1 MAKKRKLLPKDFEAL
16 LEAGDLDALKSV
28 FDTCELDA
36 RGGVFKQSALAFA
49 ECPEALAHWLV
60 EQGADIQAGDSDG
73 DTPLHARARHW
84 KGRVETLLDLGADIQ
99 AGEGARGT
107 PLHMAAG
114 AYNARNVR
122 TLIERGAR
130 VDALNAGRQTPLDY
144 ALRRCSNVQIEDMA
158 EIAELLLAAGATR
171 PAEAVESVTRI
182 GTNFEFHRANYN
194 PDSVDAASE
203 ALDRLYTLF
212 DVPPVPRRAMHDG
225 KSPIVATAARWQD
238 RHEQLWELLVPSS
251 GAAGT
256 VQGEVIRISG
266 RIGRELDGNGGINWD
281 AQFRAMADAWLV
293 HVGSGTPLPGPALA
307 EAREIVG
314 QVKRRSGDTRRM
326 AELSVEWVDGNPTP
340 MALPKPAYNR

>member
-1 MAKKRKLLPKDFEAL
+1 
-16 LEAGDLDALKSV
+16 
-28 FDTCELDA
+28 
-36 RGGVFKQSALAFA
+36 VFKQSALAFA

-144 ALRRCSNVQIEDMA
+144 ALRRCSNAQIEDMA
-158 EIAELLLAAGATR
+158 VIAELLLAAGAAR
-171 PAEAVESVTRI
+171 PAEAVESVACI
-182 GTNFEFHRANYN
+182 GTNFEFHRANYD
-194 PDSVDAASE
+194 PDTVDAASE

-314 QVKRRSGDTRRM
+314 HVKRRSGDTRRM